1 MGQAG
6 VLRGLAIV
14 LGAQSV
20 TLLTTFSLSAIA
32 TNTSVKGGGAYF
44 LISRTL
50 GVEFGGAIGLF
61 LYLAQATSV
70 ALYVLGFTES
80 LLGAFPS
87 LGWDFRLV
95 ASCVNLGVFLCVF
108 AGAGWTIR
116 LQYGILAVLVLSV
129 LSFFAGALPR
139 ASLGTLAANLHPAY
153 LRGSGFFSLFALFFP
168 AVTGIMAGVN
178 LSGDLKDPGR
188 SIPSGT
194 FWAIVFT
201 GCIYLGLGLTLTAA
215 LPQEELLSSPFVVR
229 DLSLVPLLV
238 NAGVFAA
245 TLSSALGSMM
255 GAPRVLQAFARDRI
269 LPWLAPFARGSG
281 KEQEPRLATALTF
294 AVAQGALMLG
304 NLDAVAPLITLFFLV
319 TYATLNLACFLEG
332 VTRNPSF
339 RPRFR
344 WHHWS
349 LSLLGTLE
357 CLGLMVLLS
366 PWGPSSASP
375 PWGECWPSS
384 GGRRSWPPGGIW
396 PAAWPSNGPG
406 EP

>member
-1 MGQAG
+1 M
-6 VLRGLAIV
+6 AIV

-116 LQYGILAVLVLSV
+116 LQYGILAVSGAV
-129 LSFFAGALPR
+129 GALLLRRSPPPGLPGDPR
-139 ASLGTLAANLHPAY
+139 GEPAPRLPEGKRLLLP
-153 LRGSGFFSLFALFFP
+153 LRPLLFP

-255 GAPRVLQAFARDRI
+255 GAPPGAPGLCPGPDPSLAGSLRSGQA
-269 LPWLAPFARGSG
+269 G
-281 KEQEPRLATALTF
+281 K
-294 AVAQGALMLG
+294 
-304 NLDAVAPLITLFFLV
+304 N
-319 TYATLNLACFLEG
+319 
-332 VTRNPSF
+332 RNPGSPQ
-339 RPRFR
+339 RLPSRWPR
-344 WHHWS
+344 
-349 LSLLGTLE
+349 
-357 CLGLMVLLS
+357 
-366 PWGPSSASP
+366 
-375 PWGECWPSS
+375 
-384 GGRRSWPPGGIW
+384 
-396 PAAWPSNGPG
+396 